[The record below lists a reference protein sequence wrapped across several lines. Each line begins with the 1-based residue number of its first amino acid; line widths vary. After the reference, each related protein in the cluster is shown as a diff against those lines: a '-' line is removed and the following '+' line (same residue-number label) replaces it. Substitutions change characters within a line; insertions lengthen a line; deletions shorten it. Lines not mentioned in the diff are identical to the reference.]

1 MVAHPYP
8 ILPVSILYQ
17 LAYRLYTSHAIQP
30 ASDAKYSKG
39 ITCMAWPHADII
51 CQVQL
56 DQRCYL
62 LTEAAGKFFY
72 FAQLQLERHP
82 EETTDTQIPDHQL

>member
-1 MVAHPYP
+1 
-8 ILPVSILYQ
+8 
-17 LAYRLYTSHAIQP
+17 
-30 ASDAKYSKG
+30 
-39 ITCMAWPHADII
+39 MAWPHADII

>member
-1 MVAHPYP
+1 MQYSLPQTQ
-8 ILPVSILYQ
+8 IIQRELPV
-17 LAYRLYTSHAIQP
+17 
-30 ASDAKYSKG
+30 
-39 ITCMAWPHADII
+39 WPHADII